1 MNNPCSVAVIVTEPA
16 VVVNVVAVVVDVEPA

>member
-1 MNNPCSVAVIVTEPA
+1 MDNLCSVAVIVIEPA

>member
-1 MNNPCSVAVIVTEPA
+1 MDNPCSVAVIVTEPA